1 MEERAHA
8 LIAIVFLAVLGI
20 GAGLVAWWMMTPGV
34 TRVPYVLLAEGN
46 VAGLG
51 PGSPVNYHGV
61 QIGAV
66 RKVMLAPKNR
76 HQIEVKIGVDSNF
89 PLPKGSYAT
98 IASQGLIGSKA
109 VEFNLG
115 DGPGTIETTTQ
126 APAQLTL
133 KSGALAGLVQNAGD
147 IMASLKSTLKSV
159 QAVLS
164 ERNRKHIDDTL
175 AHIDRA
181 SAQLVALEKAAQPA
195 VQAMPQLID
204 QIQSTLKSAHGV
216 LQQAGKLVTDARQ
229 PVRRIGH
236 AASAA
241 AVLATQLNQTTAPQ
255 LEALMG
261 RLGTLSERLQVLVDT
276 LQRTP
281 QSLIQGPA
289 RQLPGPGETR
299 GTPRAT
305 SGGG

>member
-8 LIAIVFLAVLGI
+8 LIAIVFIAILGI
-20 GAGLVAWWMMTPGV
+20 GAGWVAWWMMTPGV
-34 TRVPYVLLAEGN
+34 TRVPYVLIAEGN

-61 QIGAV
+61 QVGAV
-66 RKVMLAPKNR
+66 RKVTLAPKNR
-76 HQIEVKIGVDSNF
+76 RQIEVKIAVDDNF
-89 PLPKGSYAT
+89 PLPRGSYAT

-109 VEFNLG
+109 VELNLG
-115 DGPGTIETTTQ
+115 KGSGTIETTTQ

-133 KSGALAGLVQNAGD
+133 KSGALAGLMQNAGD

-164 ERNRKHIDDTL
+164 ERNRGHIDDTL

-195 VQAMPQLID
+195 VRAMPQLID
-204 QIQSTLKSAHGV
+204 RIQATLKSAHGV
-216 LQQAGKLVTDARQ
+216 LQQAGKLVADARQ
-229 PVRRIGH
+229 PVRRIGR

-241 AVLATQLNQTTAPQ
+241 AGLATQFNQTTAPQ
-255 LEALMG
+255 LEALMD
-261 RLGTLSERLQVLVDT
+261 RLGTLSEHLQVLVET

-281 QSLIQGPA
+281 QSLLRGPA
-289 RQLPGPGETR
+289 RQHAGPGETR
-299 GTPRAT
+299 GTPQTAH
-305 SGGG
+305 SGG

>member
-8 LIAIVFLAVLGI
+8 LIAIVFIVVLGI
-20 GAGLVAWWMMTPGV
+20 GAALVAWWMMEPGV
-34 TRVPYVLLAEGN
+34 TRVPYVLVAEGN

-61 QIGAV
+61 QVGAV

-76 HQIEVKIGVDSNF
+76 RQIEVKIAVDESF
-89 PLPKGSYAT
+89 PLPRGSYAT

-109 VEFNLG
+109 VELDLG
-115 DGPGTIETTTQ
+115 KGSSNIETSTE

-133 KSGALAGLVQNAGD
+133 KSGALAGLMKNAGD

-159 QAVLS
+159 QDVLS
-164 ERNRKHIDDTL
+164 EDNRQHIAQTL

-181 SAQLVALEKAAQPA
+181 SAQLVALEKSLQPSLKTMPHLLGQVQDTLSAARD
-195 VQAMPQLID
+195 VLTQAD
-204 QIQSTLKSAHGV
+204 
-216 LQQAGKLVTDARQ
+216 KLVAAARR
-229 PVRRIGH
+229 PVRHLGR

-241 AVLATQLNQTTAPQ
+241 AGLATQLDQTTAPQ
-255 LEALMG
+255 LDSLMD
-261 RLGTLSERLQVLVDT
+261 RLGTLSQRLEALVDT

-281 QSLIQGPA
+281 QSLIRGPA
-289 RQLPGPGETR
+289 RKLPGPGETR
-299 GTPRAT
+299 GTPRTAQ
-305 SGGG
+305 SGG